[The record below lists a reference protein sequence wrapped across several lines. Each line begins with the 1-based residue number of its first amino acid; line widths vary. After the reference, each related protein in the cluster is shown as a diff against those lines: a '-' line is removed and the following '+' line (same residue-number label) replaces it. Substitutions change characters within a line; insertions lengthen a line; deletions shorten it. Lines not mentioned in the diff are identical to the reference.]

1 MSIWLTR
8 QVPPSRLRTVSAAS
22 SRVQMSGA
30 PPARIRTCLY
40 ISLKPYCVAAPSQ
53 HETIHFCLCAT
64 TVTALYYILF
74 HSFGLFSF
82 PSIAQ
87 SIEQSTC
94 RRSSLAWCIETAGVN
109 YMRSPTVEHFGNT
122 RLALILETACRS
134 PSTRRVKR
142 QGVIAKTQMADWH

>member
-1 MSIWLTR
+1 MLTR
-8 QVPPSRLRTVSAAS
+8 QVPPSRLRSASAAS

-40 ISLKPYCVAAPSQ
+40 ISLIVWLRPANTRQ
-53 HETIHFCLCAT
+53 IHFLLCAT

-74 HSFGLFSF
+74 YSFGLFFF

-87 SIEQSTC
+87 AIEQSTC
-94 RRSSLAWCIETAGVN
+94 RRSSLAWCIEKTGVK

-122 RLALILETACRS
+122 RLALILDTPCRS

-142 QGVIAKTQMADWH
+142 RRVIAKTQMADWH